1 VLIADLC
8 AGVAVYTRAAMP
20 GEPVR
25 ESRYLPGRSA
35 HSGSRA
41 PGIPTAVANGDLG
54 SRPRHPR
61 NDGVDRALGASVI
74 PGPTDRQD
82 ANVGQTADAQRVDW
96 GELVGP
102 PIGNLRAPHHR
113 PV

>member
-35 HSGSRA
+35 HSGPRA

-54 SRPRHPR
+54 SRPRHPPQSR
-61 NDGVDRALGASVI
+61 R
-74 PGPTDRQD
+74 R
-82 ANVGQTADAQRVDW
+82 
-96 GELVGP
+96 
-102 PIGNLRAPHHR
+102 
-113 PV
+113 